1 MDEFLLVYYEETKP
15 LNESVEEFVKELKK
29 LEVDEKWMY
38 DVHET
43 VYEKALRKKK
53 GQADQV
59 TFIGILK
66 CIRNVHTHYVAYLKE
81 ERIQW
86 EERLL

>member
-38 DVHET
+38 DVHDT

-53 GQADQV
+53 VKQ
-59 TFIGILK
+59 IK
-66 CIRNVHTHYVAYLKE
+66 
-81 ERIQW
+81 
-86 EERLL
+86 